1 MNAPPGKYNTH
12 STSPS
17 TETYLLQS
25 QPNTKEI
32 LSIKK
37 KTLISSTFLP
47 NQAKTQSNSRTV
59 SKQLIP
65 TIKQS
70 TLDELPNSDKGSFNT
85 KNKYVLSNVQQPR
98 NEIPAERTKKKK
110 RQLKKFQGT
119 QLQESVENQF
129 ELRSPSQITKGQEI
143 NIFDGNFLHLLLQQK
158 LFITFSSVGF
168 QTISLKRTIRCS
180 ICLVS
185 FTDNVSFLNLNLAF
199 NCIDRIP
206 VDAVLGLGLHKT
218 FRIRDGRLL
227 SAPCTLDL
235 CPVTPGNY
243 QSFTL

>member
-12 STSPS
+12 STSAS

-37 KTLISSTFLP
+37 KTLISLTFLS
-47 NQAKTQSNSRTV
+47 NQAKTQPNSRPV

-70 TLDELPNSDKGSFNT
+70 TLDELPNSDKGNFNT

-129 ELRSPSQITKGQEI
+129 ELRSPSQITKGWQI
-143 NIFDGNFLHLLLQQK
+143 NIFDGNLLHLLSFLQQK
-158 LFITFSSVGF
+158 NLLFFH
-168 QTISLKRTIRCS
+168 Q
-180 ICLVS
+180 
-185 FTDNVSFLNLNLAF
+185 
-199 NCIDRIP
+199 
-206 VDAVLGLGLHKT
+206 
-218 FRIRDGRLL
+218 
-227 SAPCTLDL
+227 
-235 CPVTPGNY
+235 
-243 QSFTL
+243 